1 MKRRSLSGSPQR
13 TIGVAEFKARC
24 LELFDAVGTRGEE
37 FTITRR
43 GQPIA
48 RVTPI
53 GRAHQPLRGILRDR
67 LTIHG
72 DIVQVEW
79 TKEWEATR

>member
-1 MKRRSLSGSPQR
+1 MKRRTLSGLPHR

-24 LELFDAVGTRGEE
+24 LELIEAVGTRGAEL
-37 FTITRR
+37 TITKR

-53 GRAHQPLRGILRDR
+53 SRVHQPLRGILRDR

-72 DIVQVEW
+72 DIVQVDW
-79 TKEWEATR
+79 TKEWQAAR

>member
-1 MKRRSLSGSPQR
+1 MKRRSLSGLPHR

-24 LELFDAVGTRGEE
+24 LELIEAVGTRGDEL
-37 FTITRR
+37 TITKR

-48 RVTPI
+48 RVTPV
-53 GRAHQPLRGILRDR
+53 GRAHDPLRGMLRDR

-72 DIVQVEW
+72 DIVQVDW
-79 TKEWEATR
+79 TKEWEAAR

>member
-1 MKRRSLSGSPQR
+1 MRRRSLSGVPHR

-24 LELFDAVGTRGEE
+24 LELIEAVGTRGDEL
-37 FTITRR
+37 TITKR

-48 RVTPI
+48 RVTPV
-53 GRAHQPLRGILRDR
+53 GRAHDPLRGMLRDR

-72 DIVQVEW
+72 DIVQVDW
-79 TKEWEATR
+79 TKEWEAAR